1 MSNILQVAKLPPYK
15 EEALARHLDSRIQA
29 IESGS
34 SDLWHNKYPKWRAGY
49 DATPREE
56 TRMFPFQNASN
67 LVIPIIAIHADTL
80 HARIMS
86 GIFKTDPLFQTS
98 IYGKWGTEEEVGDLK
113 VALQEYLKYVGIEPQ
128 ELDLYRVYNEYFL
141 ECIKYGTSTIK
152 CPWEKKL
159 RSMLLP
165 TSLGDALK
173 PYEANKK
180 DFVEETI
187 YEGPRPEKLPFD
199 TFGIPASAKSLE
211 DADIKYHRK
220 PMLRWQL
227 LERRYSG
234 VYDKEAVDA
243 VLGMPDRT
251 SPRETQKQTQQDAGV
266 TPGNVAQPEWDVFEC
281 MVQWRYE
288 DDAFA
293 PKMVVSYHKK
303 SRKILRVLYDNFKD
317 EWYVGARLGRKDD
330 MYHGMGFAEILWYF
344 QEEASEKHNGRNDNQ
359 TVANTRVWRVSP
371 ESKLHQGYRIY
382 PSAMLPAEEGE
393 IEPMAHGE
401 ISSTNMDE
409 ERLTLELAERRSGV
423 SPPQQG
429 FGAGTMSGKRGVYS
443 AMGTLSLLQEG
454 NRRSDLTLSDI
465 RDAHVRLGR
474 IVTRQYHELGAGS
487 TFCTERYKLFG
498 ERGEII
504 KKALRMLVERKM
516 GIPVYASSASVN
528 KEVEK
533 QNDIMLSQIVAKH
546 YSMISQLLMQ
556 LNQGAIPPQV
566 KEYSLQII
574 DASNYLMKGILK
586 HFDHDDVDRLIPD
599 PLKKARAAA
608 IGAPPNGQQQ
618 QPPQQA
624 PAQPAAGPPQPPQ
637 LPPQMAPGG
646 GGGPIQ

>member
-1 MSNILQVAKLPPYK
+1 MPNVLQVAKLTADK
-15 EEALARHLDSRIQA
+15 ERALANHLDERILA

-34 SDLWHNKYPKWRAGY
+34 KDLWQNKYPKWRSGY
-49 DATPREE
+49 DALPREE
-56 TRMFPFQNASN
+56 VRMFPFQNASN

-86 GIFKTDPLFQTS
+86 GIFKTDPLFQAAV
-98 IYGKWGTEEEVGDLK
+98 YGKWTTEDEVGELK
-113 VALQEYLKYVGIEPQ
+113 EALQEYLKYVGIEPQ
-128 ELDLYRVYNEYFL
+128 ELDLYRVYNEGYL
-141 ECIKYGTSTIK
+141 ECIKYGTMTIK
-152 CPWEKKL
+152 VPWEKKF
-159 RSMLLP
+159 RSMLI
-165 TSLGDALK
+165 TTGTGDMMV
-173 PYEANKK
+173 PYAAKSG
-180 DFVEETI
+180 DFIRETV

-199 TFGIPASAKSLE
+199 AFGIPASSKCLE
-211 DADIKYHRK
+211 DADIKYHRRVTLK
-220 PMLRWQL
+220 HELM
-227 LERRYSG
+227 ERRFSE
-234 VYDKEAVDA
+234 VYDKAKVDA
-243 VLGMPDRT
+243 ILNQQDRNH
-251 SPRETQKQTQQDAGV
+251 PRQTQAQTQKDAGI
-266 TPGNVAQPEWDVFEC
+266 TAGSPAQPEWDIYEC
-281 MVQWRYE
+281 MVQWRYN

-293 PKMVVSYHKK
+293 PKMIVSYHKK
-303 SRKILRVLYDNFKD
+303 SRTILRVLYDNFKD
-317 EWYVGARLGRKDD
+317 EWFVGARLGRRDD

-382 PSAMLPAEEGE
+382 PSAMLPAEKDE

-474 IVTRQYHELGAGS
+474 IITRQYHEFSGGS
-487 TFCTERYKLFG
+487 KFCEERFKLFG
-498 ERGEII
+498 ERAATI
-504 KKALRMLVERKM
+504 KKALQLLVERKM
-516 GIPVYASSASVN
+516 GIPVFASSASVN

-546 YSMISQLLMQ
+546 YSMVSQLLMQ

-599 PLKKARAAA
+599 PLKKIR
-608 IGAPPNGQQQ
+608 GAVQSGQQPNGQQQ
-618 QPPQQA
+618 NPQAQA
-624 PAQPAAGPPQPPQ
+624 QSAGNPSQPPQ
-637 LPPQMAPGG
+637 LPPAMVGD
-646 GGGPIQ
+646 GGGPPIQ